1 LRKGQSITGHRA
13 MLFFMAFLLVLQ
25 SGMAT
30 VSISGDF
37 YNSEDSTSISESVQ
51 NANAAGYVILMP
63 SEGDEQY
70 PYSILAGSSACAGQT
85 NATSE
90 ISTSISASGRG
101 RSFKTHAMI
110 QEDAEIA
117 PILSSNWGYSLA
129 LGDTAALNGPEV
141 CSLDQVINIASIP
154 GYGTY
159 PTSINLHPS
168 ATTGII
174 SQGFDQNGH
183 PLFDTQYVPPLTFG
197 YPLTLGVY
205 YTPGAHF
212 ENKLKMNVK
221 W

>member
-1 LRKGQSITGHRA
+1 

-25 SGMAT
+25 SGMAK

-37 YNSEDSTSISESVQ
+37 YNSEDSTSIAESVE
-51 NANAAGYVILMP
+51 NADAAGYAILMP
-63 SEGDEQY
+63 SEGNDQY
-70 PYSILAGSSACAGQT
+70 PYSILAGSSATANQA
-85 NATSE
+85 NATTE
-90 ISTSISASGRG
+90 ISSSISASGKG
-101 RSFKTHAMI
+101 KSFKTHAMI
-110 QEDAEIA
+110 KEDAGIA
-117 PILSSNWGYSLA
+117 PVLSSNWGYSLA
-129 LGDTAALNGPEV
+129 LGDTATLNGPEV

-159 PTSINLHPS
+159 PTSINLHPTV
-168 ATTGII
+168 TTGIT

-212 ENKLKMNVK
+212 ENKLKMQVK